1 MEFKKINEDKF
12 QCLLYE
18 EDLEYNN
25 ITLDDFFRNDTE
37 KIHNLLE
44 VIMDEAHKNIGVEL
58 GGGVMSLQLAP
69 QPDHSI
75 LLTVS
80 SGKEDFGNMLK
91 QAGETGAINFT
102 GNIEARDVPLGGA
115 DVVVADG
122 FSGNILLKGI
132 EGTALFMASMMKNM
146 FKKNVLTKLAALLCM
161 DGVKAF
167 KKKMDYRETGGTL
180 TQIADIAFIGKSL
193 PPNDGGQTPIDC
205 AAIGVPMVYGPN
217 MSNFRRICATLEES
231 AAAIKVKDAESAI
244 AEIERLAKN
253 PELRKTLAESAKKW
267 HSSNIG
273 AARRD
278 FEAIEKFL

>member
-91 QAGETGAINFT
+91 QAGERAAKALGDRSKSESNVIKNGGEDLKAPEFAAFDKLKDIFDQMKD
-102 GNIEARDVPLGGA
+102 IPEAEKFIKEAKKAKDNKPKVS
-115 DVVVADG
+115 DVVTVG
-122 FSGNILLKGI
+122 YGVYIL
-132 EGTALFMASMMKNM
+132 E
-146 FKKNVLTKLAALLCM
+146 
-161 DGVKAF
+161 
-167 KKKMDYRETGGTL
+167 
-180 TQIADIAFIGKSL
+180 
-193 PPNDGGQTPIDC
+193 
-205 AAIGVPMVYGPN
+205 VY
-217 MSNFRRICATLEES
+217 L
-231 AAAIKVKDAESAI
+231 AI
-244 AEIERLAKN
+244 AIIYWLLSLLLAKLVDSGEKALGRHQGIA
-253 PELRKTLAESAKKW
+253 PVRKR
-267 HSSNIG
+267 
-273 AARRD
+273 AASGKER
-278 FEAIEKFL
+278 

>member
-91 QAGETGAINFT
+91 QAGERAAKALGDRSKSESNVIKNGGEDLKAPEFAAFDKLKDIFDQMKYIPEAEKYIFLTALRTLKICVWYALRYGELPMEYIRRTTGI
-102 GNIEARDVPLGGA
+102 ILCLRREDVP
-115 DVVVADG
+115 
-122 FSGNILLKGI
+122 GNAI
-132 EGTALFMASMMKNM
+132 
-146 FKKNVLTKLAALLCM
+146 
-161 DGVKAF
+161 
-167 KKKMDYRETGGTL
+167 
-180 TQIADIAFIGKSL
+180 TQYVML
-193 PPNDGGQTPIDC
+193 
-205 AAIGVPMVYGPN
+205 
-217 MSNFRRICATLEES
+217 
-231 AAAIKVKDAESAI
+231 
-244 AEIERLAKN
+244 
-253 PELRKTLAESAKKW
+253 
-267 HSSNIG
+267 
-273 AARRD
+273 
-278 FEAIEKFL
+278 

>member
-91 QAGETGAINFT
+91 QAGERAAKALGDRSKSESNVIKNGGEDLKAPEFAAFDKLKDIFDQMKDIPEAEKFIFLTALRTLKICVWYALRYGELPMEYIRRTTGI
-102 GNIEARDVPLGGA
+102 ILCLRREDVP
-115 DVVVADG
+115 
-122 FSGNILLKGI
+122 GNAI
-132 EGTALFMASMMKNM
+132 
-146 FKKNVLTKLAALLCM
+146 
-161 DGVKAF
+161 
-167 KKKMDYRETGGTL
+167 
-180 TQIADIAFIGKSL
+180 TQYVML
-193 PPNDGGQTPIDC
+193 
-205 AAIGVPMVYGPN
+205 
-217 MSNFRRICATLEES
+217 
-231 AAAIKVKDAESAI
+231 
-244 AEIERLAKN
+244 
-253 PELRKTLAESAKKW
+253 
-267 HSSNIG
+267 
-273 AARRD
+273 
-278 FEAIEKFL
+278 

>member
-18 EDLEYNN
+18 EHLEYNN

-91 QAGETGAINFT
+91 QAGERAAKALGDRSKSESNVIKNGGEDLKAPEFAAFDKLKDIFDQMKD
-102 GNIEARDVPLGGA
+102 IPEAE
-115 DVVVADG
+115 
-122 FSGNILLKGI
+122 K
-132 EGTALFMASMMKNM
+132 
-146 FKKNVLTKLAALLCM
+146 
-161 DGVKAF
+161 
-167 KKKMDYRETGGTL
+167 
-180 TQIADIAFIGKSL
+180 FIK
-193 PPNDGGQTPIDC
+193 
-205 AAIGVPMVYGPN
+205 
-217 MSNFRRICATLEES
+217 E
-231 AAAIKVKDAESAI
+231 
-244 AEIERLAKN
+244 
-253 PELRKTLAESAKKW
+253 AKKAKDPHR
-267 HSSNIG
+267 HS
-273 AARRD
+273 
-278 FEAIEKFL
+278 L

>member
-91 QAGETGAINFT
+91 QAGERAAKEDLKAPEFAAFDKLKDIFDQMKD
-102 GNIEARDVPLGGA
+102 IPEAEKFIKEAKKAKDNKPKVS
-115 DVVVADG
+115 DVVTVGYGVYILDSFEDFEDMCMVCPKVWGVANGIYKKD
-122 FSGNILLKGI
+122 NRYYLVLEKGRCARERYNSI
-132 EGTALFMASMMKNM
+132 C
-146 FKKNVLTKLAALLCM
+146 NVISEYARLDSEKEQRVIW
-161 DGVKAF
+161 VKENCEAVI
-167 KKKMDYRETGGTL
+167 K
-180 TQIADIAFIGKSL
+180 A
-193 PPNDGGQTPIDC
+193 N
-205 AAIGVPMVYGPN
+205 AI
-217 MSNFRRICATLEES
+217 S
-231 AAAIKVKDAESAI
+231 KVKKY
-244 AEIERLAKN
+244 L
-253 PELRKTLAESAKKW
+253 
-267 HSSNIG
+267 
-273 AARRD
+273 
-278 FEAIEKFL
+278 

>member
-37 KIHNLLE
+37 KIHNLLD
-44 VIMDEAHKNIGVEL
+44 VIMDEAHKNIGVDL

-167 KKKMDYRETGGTL
+167 KKKMDYRETGGTAL
-180 TQIADIAFIGKSL
+180 IGLSKPVIKAHGSSDAL
-193 PPNDGGQTPIDC
+193 AIRNAIRQ
-205 AAIGVPMVYGPN
+205 AIGAVEADVA
-217 MSNFRRICATLEES
+217 ATL
-231 AAAIKVKDAESAI
+231 AANMDHMVIPKEYQHAE
-244 AEIERLAKN
+244 
-253 PELRKTLAESAKKW
+253 
-267 HSSNIG
+267 
-273 AARRD
+273 
-278 FEAIEKFL
+278 

>member
-91 QAGETGAINFT
+91 QAGERAAKALGDRSKSESNVIKNGGEDLKAPEFAAFDKLKEYLAIYQDIVKRNLSLTGQLRYWKSLKTVKQAQQKATKIDRQSSNT
-102 GNIEARDVPLGGA
+102 VIANNAMRRWQNAMAV
-115 DVVVADG
+115 DG
-122 FSGNILLKGI
+122 FSK
-132 EGTALFMASMMKNM
+132 
-146 FKKNVLTKLAALLCM
+146 
-161 DGVKAF
+161 
-167 KKKMDYRETGGTL
+167 
-180 TQIADIAFIGKSL
+180 
-193 PPNDGGQTPIDC
+193 
-205 AAIGVPMVYGPN
+205 
-217 MSNFRRICATLEES
+217 
-231 AAAIKVKDAESAI
+231 
-244 AEIERLAKN
+244 
-253 PELRKTLAESAKKW
+253 
-267 HSSNIG
+267 
-273 AARRD
+273 
-278 FEAIEKFL
+278 

>member
-91 QAGETGAINFT
+91 QAGERAAKALGDRSKSESNVIKNGGEDIKAPEFAAFDKLKDIFDQMKD
-102 GNIEARDVPLGGA
+102 IPEAEKFIKEAKKAKDNKPKVS
-115 DVVVADG
+115 DVVTVGYGVYILDSFEDFEDMCMVCPKVWGVANGIYKKD
-122 FSGNILLKGI
+122 NRYYLVLEKGRCARERYNSI
-132 EGTALFMASMMKNM
+132 C
-146 FKKNVLTKLAALLCM
+146 NVISEYARLDSEKEQRVIW
-161 DGVKAF
+161 VKENCEAVI
-167 KKKMDYRETGGTL
+167 K
-180 TQIADIAFIGKSL
+180 A
-193 PPNDGGQTPIDC
+193 N
-205 AAIGVPMVYGPN
+205 AI
-217 MSNFRRICATLEES
+217 S
-231 AAAIKVKDAESAI
+231 KVKKY
-244 AEIERLAKN
+244 L
-253 PELRKTLAESAKKW
+253 
-267 HSSNIG
+267 
-273 AARRD
+273 
-278 FEAIEKFL
+278 

>member
-91 QAGETGAINFT
+91 QAGERA
-102 GNIEARDVPLGGA
+102 AKALG
-115 DVVVADG
+115 
-122 FSGNILLKGI
+122 
-132 EGTALFMASMMKNM
+132 EG
-146 FKKNVLTKLAALLCM
+146 
-161 DGVKAF
+161 
-167 KKKMDYRETGGTL
+167 Y
-180 TQIADIAFIGKSL
+180 I
-193 PPNDGGQTPIDC
+193 
-205 AAIGVPMVYGPN
+205 
-217 MSNFRRICATLEES
+217 
-231 AAAIKVKDAESAI
+231 
-244 AEIERLAKN
+244 
-253 PELRKTLAESAKKW
+253 
-267 HSSNIG
+267 
-273 AARRD
+273 
-278 FEAIEKFL
+278 

>member
-91 QAGETGAINFT
+91 QAGERA
-102 GNIEARDVPLGGA
+102 AKAL
-115 DVVVADG
+115 
-122 FSGNILLKGI
+122 GI
-132 EGTALFMASMMKNM
+132 EVMPEQKPKHRTDTIGREKSPDPGMRLIRKI
-146 FKKNVLTKLAALLCM
+146 
-161 DGVKAF
+161 
-167 KKKMDYRETGGTL
+167 KKKLHCIHLRFFLFFLLYFFPLYLVISIILMNTIPAMVEIIVA
-180 TQIADIAFIGKSL
+180 QIAGS
-193 PPNDGGQTPIDC
+193 TT
-205 AAIGVPMVYGPN
+205 AAGFTEPYW
-217 MSNFRRICATLEES
+217 
-231 AAAIKVKDAESAI
+231 
-244 AEIERLAKN
+244 
-253 PELRKTLAESAKKW
+253 LR
-267 HSSNIG
+267 
-273 AARRD
+273 
-278 FEAIEKFL
+278 